1 MTEPQQQQP
10 VFVIEKIYVKDLSLE
25 IPHAPRIFLERE
37 SPEINLQLGSSYSV
51 IEGEIH
57 EVVLTATV
65 MARLKAKEGEKS
77 DEEGKVMFLVE
88 AHEAGIFR
96 VSNVSDKDLE
106 SALNVLCPNILFPYL
121 RETISDTVTR
131 AGFPPVILNP
141 VNFEAVYQQKKQQE
155 QAGAQATA
163 PGDATTKH

>member
-25 IPHAPRIFLERE
+25 IPHAPKIFLERE
-37 SPEINLQLGSSYSV
+37 APEINLQLANSDSV

-57 EVVLTATV
+57 EVVVTATV
-65 MARLKAKEGEKS
+65 TARLKEK
-77 DEEGKVMFLVE
+77 DKVMFLVE
-88 AHEAGIFR
+88 AHQAGIFR
-96 VSNVSDKDLE
+96 IQNVPGNE
-106 SALNVLCPNILFPYL
+106 VEPVLNVLCPNILFPYL

-141 VNFEAVYQQKKQQE
+141 VNFEAIYHQKKQQAA
-155 QAGAQATA
+155 AGSQSDQSA
-163 PGDATTKH
+163 DNTTRH